1 MIDYIKGSLTELTP
15 TQAVVETQGVG
26 YDLNISLHTYS
37 AIQGK
42 SDVKLYVYEQIRE
55 DQWTL
60 FGFCSKAER
69 ELFLMLITVNGI
81 GGNTARMM
89 PSSFSPTELS
99 QIIMNGDER
108 MLKGVKGIGLKTAQ
122 RVIVELKDKL
132 QVTSLG
138 ATTTTALPIRQEN
151 AENQMQ
157 AIEALTMLGFAP
169 VPSKKVVLKILES
182 DPNMPVEQIV
192 KQALKML

>member
-1 MIDYIKGSLTELTP
+1 
-15 TQAVVETQGVG
+15 
-26 YDLNISLHTYS
+26 
-37 AIQGK
+37 
-42 SDVKLYVYEQIRE
+42 
-55 DQWTL
+55 
-60 FGFCSKAER
+60 
-69 ELFLMLITVNGI
+69 
-81 GGNTARMM
+81 
-89 PSSFSPTELS
+89 
-99 QIIMNGDER
+99 

-138 ATTTTALPIRQEN
+138 ATTTTAIPIRQEN

>member
-1 MIDYIKGSLTELTP
+1 MTFICYPKCTTCQKAKRWLDENQIT
-15 TQAVVETQGVG
+15 
-26 YDLNISLHTYS
+26 YDLRDIKLENPTY
-37 AIQGK
+37 
-42 SDVKLYVYEQIRE
+42 D
-55 DQWTL
+55 
-60 FGFCSKAER
+60 
-69 ELFLMLITVNGI
+69 
-81 GGNTARMM
+81 
-89 PSSFSPTELS
+89 ELS
-99 QIIMNGDER
+99 AWYQRSGLP
-108 MLKGVKGIGLKTAQ
+108 LKKCFNTSGLLYKSM
-122 RVIVELKDKL
+122 ELKDKL

-138 ATTTTALPIRQEN
+138 ATTTTVLPIRQEN

>member
-1 MIDYIKGSLTELTP
+1 M
-15 TQAVVETQGVG
+15 VETQGVG

-89 PSSFSPTELS
+89 LSSFSPTELS